1 MIFSQYHVYQ
11 IHLHKL
17 KENEVTTKIIQ
28 DYRSIY
34 ICVYVCVYICVCVC
48 VYMCIYIYIIY
59 ITINIRVNETSAAKN
74 QYTPIFRAKICN
86 YSNVCFVNYERQAS
100 FFIMTVI
107 ILFGDNL
114 VFTIQ
119 STVSPFLLSLPN
131 KTDSISNFLTKTK
144 QLRIVKIKIHKC

>member
-1 MIFSQYHVYQ
+1 MCI
-11 IHLHKL
+11 
-17 KENEVTTKIIQ
+17 
-28 DYRSIY
+28 
-34 ICVYVCVYICVCVC
+34 YICVCV
-48 VYMCIYIYIIY
+48 YIYI
-59 ITINIRVNETSAAKN
+59 
-74 QYTPIFRAKICN
+74 RAKICN

-131 KTDSISNFLTKTK
+131 KTDSISNFL
-144 QLRIVKIKIHKC
+144 IKVNN